1 MTATILVV
9 EDSLTDMKIIS
20 LYLEQAGYVVISAKS
35 GEEAQEKIDVTPPNL
50 IFTDVIL
57 PGKSG
62 FELCREI
69 KTSFRYNQIP
79 VILCSTKDTELDR
92 LWGSMLG
99 ADAYLTKP
107 INQKELIITLK
118 RLTQKENE

>member
-9 EDSLTDMKIIS
+9 EDSFTDMKIIS
-20 LYLEQAGYVVISAKS
+20 LYLEQAGYFIISANS

-50 IFTDVIL
+50 IVTDIIL

-69 KTSFRYNQIP
+69 KTSLSYNKIP
-79 VILCSTKDTELDR
+79 VVLCSTKDTQLDR

-107 INQKELIITLK
+107 INQQELIITLR
-118 RLTQKENE
+118 RLTQK